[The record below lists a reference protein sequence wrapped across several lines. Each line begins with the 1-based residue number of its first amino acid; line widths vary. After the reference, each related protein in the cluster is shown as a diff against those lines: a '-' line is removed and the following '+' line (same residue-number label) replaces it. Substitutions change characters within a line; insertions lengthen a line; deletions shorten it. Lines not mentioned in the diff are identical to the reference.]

1 MIKNQESRI
10 KKYIK
15 LIKTK
20 LEDKFMN
27 INENLS
33 KYNEEK
39 KTQNKI
45 NEVYVKDS

>member
-1 MIKNQESRI
+1 
-10 KKYIK
+10 
-15 LIKTK
+15 
-20 LEDKFMN
+20 MN

-45 NEVYVKDS
+45 NEVYVKDSKKTN